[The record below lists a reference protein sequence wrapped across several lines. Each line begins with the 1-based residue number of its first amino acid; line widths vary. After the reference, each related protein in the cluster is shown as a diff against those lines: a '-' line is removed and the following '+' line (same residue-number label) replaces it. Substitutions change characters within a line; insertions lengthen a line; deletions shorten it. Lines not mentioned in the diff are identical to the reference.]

1 MCAEMRTFMYNAP
14 DLMCVKFAFSCL
26 LSLGLLLSTSQAT
39 KVEQRL
45 DNFPAITAAPDI
57 RYAKGLLP
65 RQGGGQYACEWV
77 STVFDQCSSKGY
89 NKVGGISGLPYCACY
104 PDSVYNPNQVDG
116 YIEQCYQYE
125 AANAAF
131 EAQFT
136 SFLGM
141 CHSAGDIRATLM
153 AGYTACSQVSSISS
167 FCSANGNNQWS
178 GPSALAGCAC
188 YSTGVYRPDLF
199 DGLFS
204 SCLSYA
210 ETADISLAK
219 AIYTF
224 DNYCSKAG
232 DVRQEISS
240 GSSIC
245 TSIINVI
252 NSCSR
257 WNQFVTGDPVEKA
270 SFFCYDAYT
279 NFIGSSRDRSAEQC
293 YTFATEYWPQVVGT
307 VSSLQFI
314 CSQVG
319 DVRALYPGGSSGG
332 GGGGG
337 GGFGDDGV
345 PSPQPTSSIPSPTS
359 SPQGSGGSGGGGS
372 GSGGSSPDAGSKFDV
387 PLPIIAFLGTFCVM
401 LFHWL

>member
-1 MCAEMRTFMYNAP
+1 MYAEMRSVMYNAR
-14 DLMCVKFAFSCL
+14 DLMGRKVAFSGL

-39 KVEQRL
+39 NLEQQPL
-45 DNFPAITAAPDI
+45 DKFPTITAAPDI
-57 RYAKGLLP
+57 RHAKGLLP
-65 RQGGGQYACEWV
+65 RQGGQYACEWV
-77 STVFDQCSSKGY
+77 STVFEQCSTKGY

-104 PDSVYNPNQVDG
+104 PEAVYDPNQVDG
-116 YIEQCYQYE
+116 YIQQCYQYE

-153 AGYTACSQVSSISS
+153 AGYTACSEVSSISS
-167 FCSANGNNQWS
+167 FCSANGYNKVA

-188 YSTGVYRPDLF
+188 YSTGIYRPDIF

-210 ETADISLAK
+210 ETADTSLAK

-224 DNYCSKAG
+224 DNYCSNAG

-257 WNQFVTGDPVEKA
+257 WNQFITGDQVEKA

-279 NFIGSSRDRSAEQC
+279 NFIGSSRDRSAQQC
-293 YTFATEYWPQVVGT
+293 YTFATEYWPEVINT

-337 GGFGDDGV
+337 GSGDDGV
-345 PSPQPTSSIPSPTS
+345 PSPQPTSSIPSATS
-359 SPQGSGGSGGGGS
+359 SPGGSNGSGGGS
-372 GSGGSSPDAGSKFDV
+372 GSGGSSPGAGSQV
-387 PLPIIAFLGTFCVM
+387 TTHPAVTQLLPSRSMQF
-401 LFHWL
+401 